1 MLEIGKY
8 NTLKILREVDFGFYL
23 EGYEWGD
30 ILMPKRYV
38 TQELKIGDDVE
49 VMVYLD
55 GEERLIATT
64 EKPYAQVGEVAFLEV
79 KDVNQ
84 FGAFLDWGLKKEL
97 FVPFAEQKLKMEV
110 GRRYLVYIF
119 LDEKTE
125 RVMASAKLNK
135 YIDQAPPLYK
145 TGQKFLGHVWSKT
158 DFAYKVIIDSSHVGV
173 LYTNEVFK
181 NLQIGQRVDVYI
193 KKVRDDLKI
202 DLSLTPISVER
213 FDEFSE
219 MVLQQLEKSNGFI
232 KVSDNSPPEKI
243 YELFG
248 MSKKNFKKAL
258 GKLYK
263 ERKIMLHNDG
273 IQAI

>member
-8 NTLKILREVDFGFYL
+8 NTLKVLREVDFGYYL

-30 ILMPKRYV
+30 ILMPKRYA
-38 TQELKIGDDVE
+38 TYEIQIGDEVD

-110 GRRYLVYIF
+110 GRRYLVFIF

-135 YIDQAPPLYK
+135 FIDQAPPLVK
-145 TGQKFLGHVWSKT
+145 PGQKLLGHVWSKT

-181 NLQIGQRVDVYI
+181 PLQIGQRIDVYI

-202 DLSLTPISVER
+202 DLSLTPITIER

-219 MVLQQLEKSNGFI
+219 TILQKLEKFNGFI
-232 KVSDNSPPEKI
+232 KISDNSPPEKI
-243 YELFG
+243 YEVFG

-263 ERKIMLHNDG
+263 ERKIMLHEDG
-273 IQAI
+273 IQVV

>member
-8 NTLKILREVDFGFYL
+8 NKLKVLREVEFGFYL
-23 EGYEWGD
+23 DGFEWGD
-30 ILMPKRYV
+30 ILMPRRYAAPDCN
-38 TQELKIGDDVE
+38 IDDEVD

-64 EKPYAQVGEVAFLEV
+64 EKPFAQVGEVAFLEV
-79 KDVNQ
+79 KEVNQ

-97 FVPFAEQKLKMEV
+97 FVPFAEQKLKMEA

-135 YIDQAPPLYK
+135 FLDQAPPLFLE
-145 TGQKFLGHVWSKT
+145 GQKILGHIWSKT
-158 DFAYKVIIDSSHVGV
+158 DFAYKVIINSSHIGL
-173 LYTNEVFK
+173 LYSNEVFK

-193 KKVRDDLKI
+193 KKIRNDLKI
-202 DLSLTPISVER
+202 DLSLSPITVER
-213 FDEFSE
+213 FDEFSTIIIE
-219 MVLQQLEKSNGFI
+219 RLEASNRFI
-232 KVSDNSPPEKI
+232 KVSDNSAPELI
-243 YELFG
+243 YSLFG

-263 ERKIMLHNDG
+263 ERKVMLHQDG
-273 IQAI
+273 IQLI